1 MKRFRTV
8 LSLSIA
14 CIFALTTLPRA
25 MSETTAAANA
35 KVLLDEA
42 KKNQAERKRA
52 AMQKELDRLAE
63 DAKKGKQEME
73 EQEKSISKVG
83 SAVDESKGILDQLAG
98 RKKHIAQDMEL
109 MILRIEAERL
119 KTEGLALLNNAHG
132 KAVEALTK
140 RNEEIDLRTAL
151 VTAEIQKMSSSEIAQ
166 DYDSKKGK
174 GDSSPTTTELR
185 KNLSKAEGRSSFA
198 NSRAREAMDAA
209 SLKLQQA
216 EAAAAKVEKKQAEF
230 TTENAPHA
238 PIVIEAVKPKTKRG
252 H

>member
-1 MKRFRTV
+1 MKSYRTV
-8 LSLSIA
+8 LSLSIV
-14 CIFALTTLPRA
+14 CLLALTTLPRA
-25 MSETTAAANA
+25 MGETSPAANA
-35 KVLLDEA
+35 KILLDEA

-63 DAKKGKQEME
+63 DGKKGKQEMDDL
-73 EQEKSISKVG
+73 EKSISKVG
-83 SAVDESKGILDQLAG
+83 GAVTETKGLLDQLAG

-109 MILRIEAERL
+109 MLLRIEAERL
-119 KTEGLALLNNAHG
+119 KADGLTLLNNAHG
-132 KAVEALTK
+132 KAMEALTK
-140 RNEEIDLRTAL
+140 RNEELDLRTNL
-151 VTAEIQKMSSSEIAQ
+151 VSAEIQKMSSSEIAQ

-185 KNLSKAEGRSSFA
+185 RNLAKAEGRSSFA

-230 TTENAPHA
+230 AVEKDPNAPVVTEA
-238 PIVIEAVKPKTKRG
+238 PKPKSKRG
-252 H
+252 R